1 MNKQEIIKAYKDA
14 GFTVEE
20 LLDDITV
27 SLNRRVTEQEVI
39 AICPD
44 EIECFQV
51 MRFSDNEI
59 GIYLPY
65 EIYGNEYEV

>member
-1 MNKQEIIKAYKDA
+1 MNKQEIIKAYRDA

-27 SLNRRVTEQEVI
+27 SLNRFITLQEIMTV
-39 AICPD
+39 CD
-44 EIECFQV
+44 EIEEHQV
-51 MRFSDNEI
+51 MRFSDNEV

-65 EIYGNEYEV
+65 NIYGSEYEV